1 MPSKVESYIHID
13 NISKTFGPVV
23 ALRNVNLEIRKGE
36 IHAIIGEN
44 GAGKSTL
51 LKILSGELKQD
62 AGKVFLAGQDIASLG
77 EAIRQKVKMVHQEL
91 TVFDNLT
98 VAENLFPDYI
108 FNKRRGLIDYKQL
121 HQRAKEQLHLFEVNI
136 SPSEKMGDLSVAEQQ
151 IVEILRVTSLYPE
164 VVIFDEPTSSLN
176 QKEVEV
182 LNSLLQK
189 LKQKQITILYISHR
203 IKEVLE
209 ISDRITVLKN
219 GTNVKTLD
227 NESLESAQVINLMIG
242 REIESFFDLDSQKAH
257 ARIEKGKPILEMKG
271 VSNGYSLAG
280 INLQIFDK
288 EILGIFG
295 LEGSGTSDLSRL
307 LFCLDKP
314 EKGTLVLQDRAHAR
328 LTPLKMIENGFSYLS
343 SDRKKS
349 GLFLQLAAY
358 ENILCPN
365 LKRLSTNSFV
375 NREGILQEAALY
387 VDKMGV
393 VIPSV
398 RARANTLSGGNQ
410 QKLMLSVCLSTEP
423 KCLILNDPT
432 RGIDVGAK
440 AEIYRIINNLSER
453 VSVVIFSSELPEL
466 IALCDRLLIMKTK
479 KIVAELP
486 KSEFDEERIMTLAA
500 GVADL

>member
-1 MPSKVESYIHID
+1 MNDYIRVD

-23 ALRNVNLEIRKGE
+23 ALRDVSMGIRKGE

-51 LKILSGELKQD
+51 LKILCGELKQD
-62 AGKVFLAGQDIASLG
+62 AGKVFLADQDIASLG

-108 FNKRRGLIDYKQL
+108 FNKRRGLINYKQL
-121 HQRAKEQLHLFEVNI
+121 HQRAQEQLHLFEVNI
-136 SPSEKMGDLSVAEQQ
+136 RPAERMGDLSVAEQQ
-151 IVEILRVTSLYPE
+151 IVEILRVTSLFPE

-219 GTNVKTLD
+219 GTNVQTLE
-227 NESLESAQVINLMIG
+227 NESLEPAQVINLMIG
-242 REIESFFDLDSQKAH
+242 REIESFFDLDSQKMH
-257 ARIEKGKPILEMKG
+257 ARTEKRTPILEMKD

-280 INLQIFDK
+280 IDLRIFDK

-307 LFCLDKP
+307 LFCLDRR
-314 EKGTLVLQDRAHAR
+314 EKGALLLQDRAQAR

-375 NREGILQEAALY
+375 NREGILKEAALY

-393 VIPSV
+393 VLPSV

-440 AEIYRIINNLSER
+440 AEIYRIINNLSAR

-479 KIVAELP
+479 KIVAELH
-486 KSEFDEERIMTLAA
+486 KEEFDEERIMTLAA
-500 GVADL
+500 GGAEL